1 LNAPQ
6 LLVIGG
12 VAAGMSAASRARRL
26 DPDLEITVLEKG
38 PHVSYSA
45 CGLPWFVGGKIQAS
59 DLLVHSADF
68 FREKRG
74 LDVRIGVEA
83 HEIELGRHR
92 VRAVGTET
100 GQEQIFHFDRLVIA
114 TGARVAWPAI
124 PGLLL
129 TPGAKPLP
137 HVFPANTLLAASA
150 LDERLRASGA
160 RQAVVLGG
168 GYIGL
173 ETAEALRDRGLDVTI
188 VQKTDRI
195 LRPFDDEIV
204 LRVEQALAAR
214 GIALRKG
221 APALAVNENEVISEA
236 GRHPAQLVVVATGL
250 RPNVELAES
259 AGIALGPTG
268 AIAVDDGMRTNEPS
282 IFAAGDCAET
292 THLVTRRPVWIPLGT
307 TANKQGRVAGENASG
322 LAGSNSGGRAR
333 FPGVVGTMVTQ
344 ICGLECARTGLSQ
357 REAQAASFRAVSVD
371 IEHST
376 HARYLGAGKLYVKL
390 IGERGSGRL
399 LGAQMAG
406 PTAGKRID
414 VIATALHARMT
425 VDQLS
430 QLDLSYHPAVA
441 PVWEAVLVAAH
452 ELGKQL

>member
-1 LNAPQ
+1 MNAPQ

-26 DPDLEITVLEKG
+26 DPDLQIAVLEKG
-38 PHVSYSA
+38 PDVSYGA
-45 CGLPWFVGGKIQAS
+45 CGLPWLIAGKIQAR
-59 DLLVHSADF
+59 DLVVHDAEF

-74 LDVRIGVEA
+74 LDVRTGMEA
-83 HEIELGRHR
+83 REIELGRRR
-92 VRAVGTET
+92 VRAVSADT
-100 GQEQIFHFDRLVIA
+100 GLERTFHFDRLIIA

-129 TPGAKPLP
+129 APGAKPLP
-137 HVFPANTLLAASA
+137 HVFPANTLADATA
-150 LDERLRASGA
+150 LDARLRQSGA

-173 ETAEALRDRGLDVTI
+173 ETADGLRDRGLEVTV

-195 LRPFDDEIV
+195 LRPFDDEIT

-214 GIALRKG
+214 GISLRKG
-221 APALAVNENEVISEA
+221 ASALAVNETEVISEA

-268 AIAVDDGMRTNEPS
+268 AIAVDDGMRTNVAS
-282 IFAAGDCAET
+282 LFAAGDCAET
-292 THLVTRRPVWIPLGT
+292 THLLTGRPAWIPLGT
-307 TANKQGRVAGENASG
+307 TANKQGRVAGENAAG
-322 LAGSNSGGRAR
+322 LLGSNSGGHAR
-333 FPGVVGTMVTQ
+333 FHGVVGTMVTQ

-357 REAQAASFRAVSVD
+357 RESEAASFRAVAVE
-371 IEHST
+371 IEQYT
-376 HARYLGAGKLYVKL
+376 HAKYLGAGKLYVKL

-406 PTAGKRID
+406 PAAGKRID
-414 VIATALHARMT
+414 VVATALHARMT

>member
-1 LNAPQ
+1 
-6 LLVIGG
+6 
-12 VAAGMSAASRARRL
+12 MSAASRARRL
-26 DPDLEITVLEKG
+26 DPDLRITVLEKG
-38 PHVSYSA
+38 SDVSYSA
-45 CGLPWFVGGKIQAS
+45 CGLPWFVGGKLSAR
-59 DLLVHSADF
+59 DLVVHEADF

-74 LDVRIGVEA
+74 LDVRTGVEA
-83 HEIELGRHR
+83 REIELGRRR
-92 VRAVGTET
+92 VRTVSAET
-100 GQEQIFHFDRLVIA
+100 GQEQEFHFDRLVIA

-129 TPGAKPLP
+129 GHGAKPLP
-137 HVFPANTLLAASA
+137 HVFPANTLAEATA
-150 LDERLRASGA
+150 LDARLRQSGA

-173 ETAEALRDRGLDVTI
+173 ETAEALHDRGLEVTV

-195 LRPFDDEIV
+195 LRPFDDEV
-204 LRVEQALAAR
+204 ARRVEQALAAR

-221 APALAVNENEVISEA
+221 APALAVNETEVISEA

-250 RPNVELAES
+250 RPNVGLAES

-268 AIAVDDGMRTNEPS
+268 AIAVDDGMRTNVAAV
-282 IFAAGDCAET
+282 FAAGDCAET
-292 THLVTRRPVWIPLGT
+292 THLVTRRPAWIPLGT
-307 TANKQGRVAGENASG
+307 TANKQGRVAGENAAG
-322 LAGSNSGGRAR
+322 LAASNSGGRAR

-344 ICGLECARTGLSQ
+344 ICGLECARTGLSE
-357 REAQAASFRAVSVD
+357 REAHAASFRAVSVE
-371 IEHST
+371 IEHFT
-376 HARYLGAGKLYVKL
+376 HAGYLGAGKLYVKL
-390 IGERGSGRL
+390 IGERGNGRL

-406 PTAGKRID
+406 PAAGKRID
-414 VIATALHARMT
+414 VVATALHARMT

-452 ELGKQL
+452 ELSKLL

>member
-26 DPDLEITVLEKG
+26 DPELTITVLEKG
-38 PHVSYSA
+38 PDVSYSA
-45 CGLPWFVGGKIQAS
+45 CGLPWFIGGKIPAR
-59 DLLVHSADF
+59 DLVAHSADF

-74 LDVRIGVEA
+74 LDVRTGMEA
-83 HEIELGRHR
+83 REIELGRRR
-92 VRAVGTET
+92 VLAVSAET
-100 GQEQIFHFDRLVIA
+100 GKEQVFHFDRLVIA

-129 TPGAKPLP
+129 EKPLP
-137 HVFPANTLLAASA
+137 HVFPANTLVAASA
-150 LDERLRASGA
+150 LDARLKQTGA

-173 ETAEALRDRGLDVTI
+173 ETAEALRDRGLEVTV
-188 VQKTDRI
+188 VQKTGRI
-195 LRPFDDEIV
+195 LRPFDDEIA

-214 GIALRKG
+214 GISLRKG
-221 APALAVNENEVISEA
+221 AAALAVNETEVISEA

-259 AGIALGPTG
+259 AGITVGSTG
-268 AIAVDDGMRTNEPS
+268 AIAVDDGMRTNVAS
-282 IFAAGDCAET
+282 VFAAGDCAET
-292 THLVTRRPVWIPLGT
+292 THLLTRRPVWIPLGT
-307 TANKQGRVAGENASG
+307 TANKQGRVAGENA
-322 LAGSNSGGRAR
+322 AGPGGHAR

-344 ICGLECARTGLSQ
+344 ICGLECARTGLSE
-357 REAQAASFRAVSVD
+357 REAQAASFRAVAVE
-371 IEHST
+371 IEHYT
-376 HARYLGAGKLYVKL
+376 HASYLGAGKLFVKL

-406 PTAGKRID
+406 PSAGKRID
-414 VIATALHARMT
+414 VIATALTARMT